1 MGTFNWPMEIA
12 PLNGSRYQTVT
23 ALVDPGITFSQI
35 PASLLRQ
42 LGIVPTRTI
51 ESQLANGATGQA
63 QIGDL
68 KIRINARETHSTVLF
83 AEENAPIRM
92 GSYALTGAALA
103 ADPSNNRLI
112 DLKVTR

>member
-12 PLNGSRYQTVT
+12 PLNGSRYQTVS
-23 ALVDPGITFSQI
+23 AIVDTGASFSQI

-42 LGIVPTRTI
+42 LGIVPTRTV
-51 ESQLANGATGQA
+51 ETELADGTTTQA
-63 QIGDL
+63 HLGDL
-68 KIRINARETHSTVLF
+68 KIRINGRETHSTVLF

-103 ADPSNNRLI
+103 ADPSRRRLI